1 LTLWFKAVE
10 RKERCLSQ
18 VSIRL
23 NLPLKVLSVHTGD
36 IEQNKIGL
44 EPASGVQGEAIIMFF
59 ANEIFAGLSSARLTS
74 RVTPG
79 SRSINRIFFG
89 NLIVRMGCFRD
100 KRASTRCATDALSRV
115 HSQDADV
122 TIKSGSR
129 PC

>member
-59 ANEIFAGLSSARLTS
+59 ANEIFAGPVQRAPNESSDTGFA
-74 RVTPG
+74 
-79 SRSINRIFFG
+79 INQQDFFREFDRKNG
-89 NLIVRMGCFRD
+89 LF
-100 KRASTRCATDALSRV
+100 S
-115 HSQDADV
+115 
-122 TIKSGSR
+122 
-129 PC
+129 